1 MNIIAHQIRR
11 SFALRLSLSIVAI
24 ATVVFIVAIG
34 ELFHRSRTATREA
47 AIAQATQVL
56 NNTTQHITALL
67 SEVEVATRNT
77 EWQVLENLQPDALLQ
92 LSRNIVELN
101 PLLDGCSIA
110 MERNFF
116 KDQGK
121 YFSAY
126 SSRIDEN
133 HIETEQEG
141 NESYFYFGMD
151 WYSLPM
157 IRGKACW
164 IDPFD
169 DSNDITGNN
178 RGLIVSYC
186 KPLETADGERI
197 GVISTDISLRKISQE
212 LSKERLYPDSYFL
225 LSDSRGNII
234 ASSKGVIQEE
244 NIDFKNNLVLD
255 TPLSHTDW
263 KIAIVCPK
271 SDIFKGYYQLI
282 YIVITIVI
290 FGLLLLWIFC
300 YVVVKRNVVRL
311 QMLAAKTED
320 MASGRF
326 DTPIPQTRSKDD
338 IGQLQNSFS
347 QMQASL
353 VDYVANLERMKTESE
368 QRNVE
373 LGVAKGLAEASD
385 KRKSAFIQ
393 DMSHQIRTPLNI
405 ISGFSQILRENHREM
420 SEEESLELFK
430 IMQHNG
436 YVISTIIEN
445 WSMTSELERL
455 RVGEH
460 GSGIEVKS
468 LPREDLVT
476 ANMLCHEAV
485 GNVLFKQSDD
495 VMVNV
500 ETAERDIRLKTDKK
514 SVIKIL
520 SELLHNADKF
530 TEKGTIT
537 IGCQMINSRFMGFY
551 VADTGCGIAPADQE
565 RIFEPFMKVDEFC
578 EGLGL
583 GLSLCRRLATLL
595 NGEIVLDTRYSG
607 GARFLLKLPV

>member
-1 MNIIAHQIRR
+1 MNIIARQIRR
-11 SFALRLSLSIVAI
+11 SFALRLSLMIVAI

-34 ELFHRSRTATREA
+34 ELFHRSRTAIREA

-56 NNTTQHITALL
+56 SNVTQRMAALL
-67 SEVEVATRNT
+67 NEVEVATHNT
-77 EWQVLENLQPDALLQ
+77 EWQVLQNLQPDALLQ

-126 SSRIDEN
+126 SYRTDAN

-157 IRGKACW
+157 IRGRACW
-164 IDPFD
+164 IDPFA

-186 KPLETADGERI
+186 KPLVSADGQPV
-197 GVISTDISLRKISQE
+197 GVISTDISLQRLSQA
-212 LSKERLYPDSYFL
+212 LSIERLYPESYFL
-225 LSDSRGNII
+225 LSDSRGKTI
-234 ASSKGVIQEE
+234 ATSQGQPHDDE
-244 NIDFKNNLVLD
+244 IDQSRHLVLSR
-255 TPLSHTDW
+255 TLPGTDW
-263 KIAIVCPK
+263 TVTIVCPK
-271 SDIFKGYYQLI
+271 SDIFRGYYQLI
-282 YIVITIVI
+282 YIVITIVV
-290 FGLLLLWIFC
+290 FGLLLLWTFC
-300 YVVVKRNVVRL
+300 YFVVRRNVTRL

-320 MASGRF
+320 MAGGHF
-326 DTPIPQTRSKDD
+326 DTPIPPTRRKDD

-353 VDYVANLERMKTESE
+353 ADYVANLERMRAEAE

-373 LGVAKGLAEASD
+373 LGVAKGMAEASD

-405 ISGFSQILRENHREM
+405 ISGFAQILRESHREM
-420 SEEESLELFK
+420 SQEESLQLFRD
-430 IMQHNG
+430 MQRNG
-436 YVISTIIEN
+436 YVISSIIDN
-445 WSMTSELERL
+445 WSMTSALD
-455 RVGEH
+455 RVSE
-460 GSGIEVKS
+460 I
-468 LPREDLVT
+468 PREDMVT

-495 VMVNV
+495 ILVNI
-500 ETAERDIRLKTDKK
+500 ETADRDIRLTTHKD
-514 SVIKIL
+514 SVLKIL
-520 SELLHNADKF
+520 TELLNNADKF
-530 TEKGTIT
+530 TTEGTIT

-565 RIFEPFMKVDEFC
+565 RVFEPFVKISEFTD
-578 EGLGL
+578 GLGL
-583 GLSLCRRLATLL
+583 GLPLCRRLATLL
-595 NGEIVLDTRYSG
+595 NGEIVLDTHYSG
-607 GARFLLKLPV
+607 GARFVLQLPI

>member
-1 MNIIAHQIRR
+1 MNIIVRQIRR
-11 SFALRLSLSIVAI
+11 SFALRLSLMIVAI

-34 ELFHRSRTATREA
+34 ELFHRSRTAIREA

-56 NNTTQHITALL
+56 SNVTQRMAALL
-67 SEVEVATRNT
+67 NEVEVATHNT
-77 EWQVLENLQPDALLQ
+77 EWQVLQNLQPDALLQ

-126 SSRIDEN
+126 SYRTDAN

-157 IRGKACW
+157 IRGRACW
-164 IDPFD
+164 IDPFA

-186 KPLETADGERI
+186 KPLVSADGQPV
-197 GVISTDISLRKISQE
+197 GVISTDISLQRLSQA
-212 LSKERLYPDSYFL
+212 LSIERLYPESYFL
-225 LSDSRGNII
+225 LSDSRGKTI
-234 ASSKGVIQEE
+234 ATSQGQPHDDE
-244 NIDFKNNLVLD
+244 IDQSRHLVLSR
-255 TPLSHTDW
+255 TLPGTDW
-263 KIAIVCPK
+263 TVTIVCPK
-271 SDIFKGYYQLI
+271 SDIFRGYYQLI
-282 YIVITIVI
+282 YIVITIVV
-290 FGLLLLWIFC
+290 FGLLLLWTFC
-300 YVVVKRNVVRL
+300 YFVVRRNVTRL

-320 MASGRF
+320 MAGGHF
-326 DTPIPQTRSKDD
+326 DTPIPPTRRKDD

-353 VDYVANLERMKTESE
+353 ADYVANLERMRAEAE

-373 LGVAKGLAEASD
+373 LGVAKGMAEASD

-405 ISGFSQILRENHREM
+405 ISGFAQILRESHREM
-420 SEEESLELFK
+420 SQEESLQLFRD
-430 IMQHNG
+430 MQRNG
-436 YVISTIIEN
+436 YVISSIIDN
-445 WSMTSELERL
+445 WSMTSALD
-455 RVGEH
+455 RVSE
-460 GSGIEVKS
+460 I
-468 LPREDLVT
+468 PREDMVT

-495 VMVNV
+495 ILVNI
-500 ETAERDIRLKTDKK
+500 ETADRDIRLTTHKD
-514 SVIKIL
+514 SVLKIL
-520 SELLHNADKF
+520 TELLNNADKF
-530 TEKGTIT
+530 TTEGTIT

-551 VADTGCGIAPADQE
+551 VADTGCGIAPTDQE
-565 RIFEPFMKVDEFC
+565 RVFEPFVKISEFTD
-578 EGLGL
+578 GLGL
-583 GLSLCRRLATLL
+583 GLPLCRRLATLL
-595 NGEIVLDTRYSG
+595 NGEIVLDTHYSG
-607 GARFLLKLPV
+607 GARFVLQLPI